1 MSSDLGNALRMV
13 GLLGDDEF
21 VDALTDVEELIA
33 EVNETLDRVE
43 EVETEAQRAVED
55 ADESLQAV
63 DARLDR
69 FDEMIS
75 LLEAE
80 IEAVFSAGF
89 LYFAFTQWTAG
100 NGLLAAGLLFMGL
113 LGASSL
119 AITVYKMPQVRKL
132 RRVGRYASRRLED
145 DGDDGVDE
153 DADDETTR

>member
-1 MSSDLGNALRMV
+1 MV

-80 IEAVFSAGF
+80 TETVFSIGF

-100 NGLLAAGLLFMGL
+100 NGPLVAGLLFMGL

-119 AITVYKMPQVRKL
+119 AVTICKMSQVRKL
-132 RRVGRYASRRLED
+132 RRVGRYASR
-145 DGDDGVDE
+145 
-153 DADDETTR
+153 